1 MPAAAKRKTSL
12 TLDAQALDQARAL
25 DLNVSAIAE
34 AALVKAVAET
44 RHKQWL
50 EENAEAFKAQAEW
63 HEKHGHPFADIAAST
78 WGETWS
84 R

>member
-12 TLDAQALDQARAL
+12 TLDAQALDEAREL

-34 AALVKAVAET
+34 AALVKAVAEL
-44 RHKQWL
+44 RHKRWL
-50 EENAEAFKAQAEW
+50 EENAEAFRLQNEW
-63 HEKHGHPFADIAAST
+63 LEKNGHPVAEIMISPFGDT
-78 WGETWS
+78 WK